1 MKNMNNT
8 ELLKALEVPSGVID
22 AVLDTDAFNEVD
34 DQYAIAY
41 MLRSQ
46 ERINTLAIYAAPF
59 HNKKSTGPKD
69 GMEKSYDE
77 IKKVLR
83 LCGREDMIEKTF
95 TGSTQW
101 LENEE
106 TPVESA
112 AARDLV
118 KKANEHSKENP
129 LYVVAIGAITNVA
142 SAILMDKSIV
152 DKIVIVWLGGHALH
166 WDDNTEF
173 NLRQD
178 VAAARVIFG
187 CGAPFVQLPC
197 CGVVTGFTISL
208 PELKEYFIGKTAIS
222 DYLAKNT
229 IQDEIKYH
237 ADGNDP
243 WARIIWDVT
252 AVAWLL
258 NDNQRFMRERI
269 IHAPIP
275 EYDNQYAI
283 KESRHFMK
291 YVYYINR
298 TALLR
303 DLIEKVCK

>member
-1 MKNMNNT
+1 MNNT

-229 IQDEIKYH
+229 IQDEIKCH
-237 ADGNDP
+237 ADDNDP